1 MVKSPRHFIYYI
13 LLPLT
18 AVTLLV
24 MPWLGDYQPAWDV
37 IFKPN
42 SDHLDTVIFWEIR
55 VPRVLLAMLAGM
67 GLSLGGVVFQAIFR
81 NPLATPF
88 TLGVAGGASLGVT
101 LAIFLGFNL
110 TFLGISGVSVAALT
124 GALGSIAI
132 VYGIAR
138 STGSISPNTM
148 LLGGVAISFFFSS
161 LILLLQYLGD
171 MSDSFRI
178 IHWLM
183 GDLSRASVDTLFQI
197 LPFVTSGVLIT
208 VFMHRE
214 LNLLSLNDDL
224 AASYGLHVERTRMIL
239 FLAVSLMIAGIV
251 TVCGPIGFVGI
262 MAPHICRL
270 IVGAHHRNLVPAS
283 ILFGGVFLTLCDT
296 LARTISTS
304 AEVPVGI
311 ITAILG
317 GPFFLWLLFRNGR
330 REASLADH

>member
-1 MVKSPRHFIYYI
+1 MPSPRHFIYYA
-13 LLPLT
+13 LLPL
-18 AVTLLV
+18 AVVTLLT
-24 MPWLGDYQPAWDV
+24 MPWIGEYLPEIGVITRPWD
-37 IFKPN
+37 
-42 SDHLDTVIFWEIR
+42 DDLDAMIFWQIR

-101 LAIFLGFNL
+101 LSIFLGINL
-110 TFLGISGVSVAALT
+110 TILGISGVSIAALI
-124 GALGSIAI
+124 GAMSSIAI

-138 STGSISPNTM
+138 ATGNRSPNTM

-183 GDLSRASVDTLFQI
+183 GDLSRASVDTVFQI
-197 LPFVTSGVLIT
+197 LPFIASGAIIT
-208 VFMHRE
+208 GFLHRE

-224 AASYGLHVERTRMIL
+224 AASYGLHVERMRIIL
-239 FLAVSLMIAGIV
+239 FFAVSLMIAGIV

-270 IVGAHHRNLVPAS
+270 MVGANHRNLIPAS
-283 ILFGGVFLTLCDT
+283 ILFGGIFLTLCDT
-296 LARTISTS
+296 LARTVSTS

-317 GPFFLWLLFRNGR
+317 GPFFLWLLFKKGR
-330 REASLADH
+330 RTSTAH

>member
-1 MVKSPRHFIYYI
+1 M
-13 LLPLT
+13 
-18 AVTLLV
+18 TLMV
-24 MPWLGDYQPAWDV
+24 MPWIGQHLPGWDV
-37 IFKPN
+37 LFRPGA
-42 SDHLDTVIFWEIR
+42 DDLDAIIFWKIR
-55 VPRVLLAMLAGM
+55 VPRVLLAMFAGM

-101 LAIFLGFNL
+101 LAIFLGLNL
-110 TFLGISGVSVAALT
+110 TILGVSGVSLAALV
-124 GALGSIAI
+124 GAMGSITI

-138 STGSISPNTM
+138 ATSNVSPNTM

-183 GDLSRASVDTLFQI
+183 GDLSRASAEAIFQI
-197 LPFVTSGVLIT
+197 LPFIVSGILIT
-208 VFMHRE
+208 GFLYRE
-214 LNLLSLNDDL
+214 LNLLSIHDDL
-224 AASYGLHVERTRMIL
+224 AGSCGLHVEKMRIIL

-270 IVGAHHRNLVPAS
+270 IVGANHRNLIPAA

-296 LARTISTS
+296 LARTIATS

-317 GPFFLWLLFRNGR
+317 GPFFLWLLFKKARSHG
-330 REASLADH
+330 

>member
-1 MVKSPRHFIYYI
+1 MVSSPRKFILFI
-13 LLPLT
+13 LLPL
-18 AVTLLV
+18 AAMILMV
-24 MPWLGDYQPAWDV
+24 MPWIGQHLPGWDV
-37 IFKPN
+37 LFRPGA
-42 SDHLDTVIFWEIR
+42 DDLDAIIFWKIR
-55 VPRVLLAMLAGM
+55 VPRVLLAMFAGM

-101 LAIFLGFNL
+101 LAIFLGLNL
-110 TFLGISGVSVAALT
+110 TVLGVSGVSVAALL
-124 GALGSIAI
+124 GAMGSITI

-138 STGSISPNTM
+138 ATSNVSPNTM

-183 GDLSRASVDTLFQI
+183 GDLSRASAEAIFQI
-197 LPFVTSGVLIT
+197 LPFIVSGILIT
-208 VFMHRE
+208 GFLYRE
-214 LNLLSLNDDL
+214 LNLLSIHDDL
-224 AASYGLHVERTRMIL
+224 AGSCGLHVEKMRIIL

-270 IVGAHHRNLVPAS
+270 IVGANHRNLIPAA

-296 LARTISTS
+296 LARTIATS

-317 GPFFLWLLFRNGR
+317 GPFFLWLLFKKARSHG
-330 REASLADH
+330 

>member
-1 MVKSPRHFIYYI
+1 M
-13 LLPLT
+13 
-18 AVTLLV
+18 TLMV
-24 MPWLGDYQPAWDV
+24 MPWIGQHLPGWDV
-37 IFKPN
+37 LFRPGA
-42 SDHLDTVIFWEIR
+42 DDLDAIIFWKIR
-55 VPRVLLAMLAGM
+55 VPRVLLAMFAGM

-101 LAIFLGFNL
+101 LAIFLGLNL
-110 TFLGISGVSVAALT
+110 TILGVSGVSLAALV
-124 GALGSIAI
+124 GAMGSITI

-138 STGSISPNTM
+138 ATSNVSPNTM

-183 GDLSRASVDTLFQI
+183 GDLSRASAGAIFQI
-197 LPFVTSGVLIT
+197 LPFIVSGILIT
-208 VFMHRE
+208 GFLYRE
-214 LNLLSLNDDL
+214 LNLLSIHDDL
-224 AASYGLHVERTRMIL
+224 AGSCGLHVEKMRIIL

-270 IVGAHHRNLVPAS
+270 IVGANHRNLIPAA

-296 LARTISTS
+296 LARTIATS

-317 GPFFLWLLFRNGR
+317 GPFFLWLLFKKARSHG
-330 REASLADH
+330 

>member
-1 MVKSPRHFIYYI
+1 M
-13 LLPLT
+13 
-18 AVTLLV
+18 TLMV
-24 MPWLGDYQPAWDV
+24 MPWIGQHLPGWDV
-37 IFKPN
+37 LFRPGAE
-42 SDHLDTVIFWEIR
+42 DLDAIIFWKIR
-55 VPRVLLAMLAGM
+55 VPRVLLAMFAGM

-101 LAIFLGFNL
+101 LAIFLGLNL
-110 TFLGISGVSVAALT
+110 TILGVSGVSLAALV
-124 GALGSIAI
+124 GAMGSITI

-138 STGSISPNTM
+138 ATSNVSPNTM

-183 GDLSRASVDTLFQI
+183 GDLSRASAEAIFQI
-197 LPFVTSGVLIT
+197 LPFIVSGILIT
-208 VFMHRE
+208 GFLYRE
-214 LNLLSLNDDL
+214 LNLLSIHDDL
-224 AASYGLHVERTRMIL
+224 AGSCGLHVEKMRIIL

-270 IVGAHHRNLVPAS
+270 IVGANHRNLIPAA

-296 LARTISTS
+296 LARTIATS

-317 GPFFLWLLFRNGR
+317 GPFFLWLLFKKARSHG
-330 REASLADH
+330 